1 MDKNERI
8 WMGIQLESKRNK
20 SNKPLGFAMIDE
32 HIVKMF
38 CHYIHMKIERM
49 LAKKEAQV
57 RERNVVETIQLTSD
71 ICTQRSHQ
79 GIIEK
84 LKDKLPSFME
94 FDSVGVLLYDKN
106 NDKLFSIVEETKEG
120 STETVNTIIRFPW
133 NLGITGIV
141 FQSGKLYISNNATK
155 ETKMRSDIDNLSSC
169 TDVQNFMIGPI
180 YGDDKKTPIG
190 LVQFFNKLGKE
201 GITDLD
207 QSKFDAIQGLLGM
220 CVDNTNEM
228 SLTMSVTHGLESIV
242 K

>member
-1 MDKNERI
+1 
-8 WMGIQLESKRNK
+8 MGIQLESKRNK

-106 NDKLFSIVEETKEG
+106 NDKLFSIVEEIKEG
-120 STETVNTIIRFPW
+120 STETVNTIIRFP
-133 NLGITGIV
+133 
-141 FQSGKLYISNNATK
+141 
-155 ETKMRSDIDNLSSC
+155 
-169 TDVQNFMIGPI
+169 
-180 YGDDKKTPIG
+180 
-190 LVQFFNKLGKE
+190 
-201 GITDLD
+201 
-207 QSKFDAIQGLLGM
+207 
-220 CVDNTNEM
+220 
-228 SLTMSVTHGLESIV
+228 
-242 K
+242 